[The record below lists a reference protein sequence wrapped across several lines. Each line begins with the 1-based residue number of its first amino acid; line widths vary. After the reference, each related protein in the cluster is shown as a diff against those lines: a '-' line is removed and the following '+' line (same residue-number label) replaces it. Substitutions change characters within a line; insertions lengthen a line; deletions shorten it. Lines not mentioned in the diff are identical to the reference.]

1 MGGDGRVED
10 KIYYYYTAES
20 TQLAAPDTILPHL
33 SAIALD

>member
-10 KIYYYYTAES
+10 KIYYTAES

>member
-1 MGGDGRVED
+1 MGGDGRDED
-10 KIYYYYTAES
+10 KIYYYTAES